1 MNEFLK
7 MDIFFFIATAE
18 TLILTALIGLVIWRL
33 LRILKHI
40 ERIAE
45 IAGAEA
51 AHLQGDAAYLR
62 GRMLGALDA
71 IFSFIPRR
79 RKKREKNASSTE

>member
-1 MNEFLK
+1 MDSFLK

-18 TLILTALIGLVIWRL
+18 TLVLTALVGLVIWRL

-40 ERIAE
+40 EKIAE

-51 AHLQGDAAYLR
+51 AHLRDDAAYMR
-62 GRMLGALDA
+62 GKMVGVLES
-71 IFSFIPRR
+71 IFAFIPRS
-79 RKKREKNASSTE
+79 RKKKKEE